1 MLETFKK
8 QERLCS
14 DTAIE
19 TLFKGGRKVRAFPF
33 LAICLKRESSDPA
46 RILISVAKKRF
57 HHAVDRNS
65 VKRKVRAAYRTS
77 GKFPAGYDVA
87 LIYIGNGSET
97 VSKISDSIKHIRSE
111 MENGKWIINSQLS
124 TVN

>member
-1 MLETFKK
+1 MPETFKK

-14 DTAIE
+14 ETAIE

-33 LAICLKRESSDPA
+33 LAICLKRESSEPA

-87 LIYIGNGSET
+87 LVYIGNG
-97 VSKISDSIKHIRSE
+97 D
-111 MENGKWIINSQLS
+111 ENVEFLKQQLSTINSQLS
-124 TVN
+124 TLN